1 MLDVAALRNRSDEN
15 NNKIKQKNK
24 QMNIMYLWDCAMV

>member
-15 NNKIKQKNK
+15 NNKRKKK
-24 QMNIMYLWDCAMV
+24 RRKKNIMYLWDCAMM